1 MSTEIFPH
9 PFAFSDEAL
18 TDLQARLDNT
28 RWPEPATVDGWGQGA
43 PLASVQALVE
53 RWRNGYDWRACE
65 ARLNALSPSMTEIDG
80 LDIHFLHVRS
90 PEPDAMPLLL
100 THGWPGSVIEFLK
113 VAEALADPR
122 AHGGDPA
129 DAFHVVI
136 PSLPGYGLSG
146 KPTEAGWNTERIA
159 RAWIELMQRLGYERF
174 VAQGGDWGSAVTN
187 ALGAS
192 GNPAVV
198 GIHLNFVIARP
209 DADELADATPAEL
222 AALADMQRYSTE
234 GNAYALQQKTRPQT
248 LGYGLTDSP
257 VGQAAWIY
265 EKFREWTD
273 CGGEPEN
280 ALSIDE
286 MLDNITLYWLTGTA
300 TSSARLYWESF
311 GSFNAGP
318 VTIPVG
324 CSIFPREFLRA
335 SRRWAQKR
343 FSNLVHWNELDR
355 GGHFAAFEQPELF
368 TDEVRASFRSLR

>member
-1 MSTEIFPH
+1 MSTEVTPH

-18 TDLQARLDNT
+18 ADLQARLALT

-65 ARLNALSPSMTEIDG
+65 ARLNALSPSMTTIDG

-146 KPTEAGWNTERIA
+146 KPTEAGWNTDRIA

-174 VAQGGDWGSAVTN
+174 VAQGGD
-187 ALGAS
+187 
-192 GNPAVV
+192 
-198 GIHLNFVIARP
+198 
-209 DADELADATPAEL
+209 
-222 AALADMQRYSTE
+222 
-234 GNAYALQQKTRPQT
+234 
-248 LGYGLTDSP
+248 
-257 VGQAAWIY
+257 
-265 EKFREWTD
+265 
-273 CGGEPEN
+273 
-280 ALSIDE
+280 
-286 MLDNITLYWLTGTA
+286 
-300 TSSARLYWESF
+300 
-311 GSFNAGP
+311 
-318 VTIPVG
+318 
-324 CSIFPREFLRA
+324 
-335 SRRWAQKR
+335 SR
-343 FSNLVHWNELDR
+343 H
-355 GGHFAAFEQPELF
+355 
-368 TDEVRASFRSLR
+368 